1 MPGSKAGSGRDG
13 AASSRPSGAG
23 GSRATSGLRQIRAA
37 AAAVAL
43 RPGLW
48 PVALAQARRFAPR
61 GWWRRPPFLPVPD
74 RNLVRFRAV
83 TMYGRPDAPVEP
95 DDLVRWLRWCRAE
108 SRRRR
113 ARSAPPPTPGPCG

>member
-1 MPGSKAGSGRDG
+1 MPGSEARSGRDG
-13 AASSRPSGAG
+13 AAAPGSS

-74 RNLVRFRAV
+74 RDLVRFRAV

-95 DDLVRWLRWCRAE
+95 DDVVRWLRWCRAE

-113 ARSAPPPTPGPCG
+113 ARSTPSPAPGPYR

>member
-1 MPGSKAGSGRDG
+1 MM
-13 AASSRPSGAG
+13 
-23 GSRATSGLRQIRAA
+23 SGLRQVRAA

-74 RNLVRFRAV
+74 RDLIRFRAA

-113 ARSAPPPTPGPCG
+113 ARSAPSPTPGPDG